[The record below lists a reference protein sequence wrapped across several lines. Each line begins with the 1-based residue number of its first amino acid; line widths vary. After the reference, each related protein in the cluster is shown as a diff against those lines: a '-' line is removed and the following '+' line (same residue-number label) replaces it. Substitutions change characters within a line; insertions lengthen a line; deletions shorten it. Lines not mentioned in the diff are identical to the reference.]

1 MCPDYPD
8 DPDWTESDEEKTF
21 RYLKRMPFEYVRTL
35 LLSDAALAVKVTG
48 QHNIP
53 ADIVAK
59 YLAQF
64 GWTIDEFTNE
74 VNNIQRK
81 NNELIEKTTKCI

>member
-1 MCPDYPD
+1 MCLD

-21 RYLKRMPFEYVRTL
+21 RYLKRVPFDQVRISL
-35 LLSDAALAVKVTG
+35 LIDAMKAVKVTG

-53 ADIVAK
+53 AHIVAK

-64 GWTIDEFTNE
+64 GWTTDEFTNE
-74 VNNIQRK
+74 VNNLK
-81 NNELIEKTTKCI
+81 EK